1 MTINVGI
8 YRIKIFMY
16 PTITIMLLFH
26 FVGVTL
32 VLYEVIGKQS
42 ITKNDLFI
50 HYKKRKVQQRIY
62 YL

>member
-26 FVGVTL
+26 FVGGHTCAVW
-32 VLYEVIGKQS
+32 S
-42 ITKNDLFI
+42 
-50 HYKKRKVQQRIY
+50 
-62 YL
+62 